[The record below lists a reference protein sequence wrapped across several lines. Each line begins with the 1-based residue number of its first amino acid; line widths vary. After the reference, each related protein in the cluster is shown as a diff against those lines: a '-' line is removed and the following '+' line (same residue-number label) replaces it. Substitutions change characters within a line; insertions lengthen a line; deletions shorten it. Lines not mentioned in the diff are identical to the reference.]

1 VRWRVPSGFSG
12 RGVNS
17 QVGLIVLALLA
28 GLLVPLG
35 AVAYLAGRDGLP
47 RSCRSGVS
55 TATQTEGAI
64 TWSSGPVLWFADGD
78 LRRARR
84 LVDYTPPPV
93 PRASPSPSA
102 SGSPALAETASPSI
116 GVSPGGS
123 PSPGASPSPL
133 AFSPA
138 VQAAA
143 ISGDRRL
150 VAFLVSDPPGAPGT
164 VSLRMIS
171 PLDPPGTAAVEAWT
185 GPWLRRGRAEVTL
198 LPDGHILFFA
208 PAHFESSDPSTRLV
222 GVAENGSQPRLL
234 EWTSEADFI
243 KSTHSAWAETK
254 SYQLPP
260 TQPKLEGRVIGP
272 NLTAAGILRR
282 ELRTPLLRRT
292 LDQVAVGR
300 AGHADTRVVCASGE
314 PLTPAALSPDGLSLA
329 VVVAGKT
336 ELLDLGGGRSL
347 APFLSGR
354 VLDWRA

>member
-1 VRWRVPSGFSG
+1 MRWRVPSGFSG
-12 RGVNS
+12 KGVNS

-35 AVAYLAGRDGLP
+35 AVAYLAGRDELP
-47 RSCRSGVS
+47 RSCRSGVATS
-55 TATQTEGAI
+55 TQTEGAI
-64 TWSSGPVLWFADGD
+64 AWSTGPVLWFADGD
-78 LRRARR
+78 LKRTRR
-84 LVDYTPPPV
+84 LVDYTPPAA
-93 PRASPSPSA
+93 PRASPTSSA
-102 SGSPALAETASPSI
+102 SGSPAPAATPSPSI

-123 PSPGASPSPL
+123 PSPAASAPPL

-150 VAFLVSDPPGAPGT
+150 VAFLVSDPLGAPGT

-171 PLDPPGTAAVEAWT
+171 PLDPPGTAAVEAWS

-198 LPDGHILFFA
+198 LPDGHILFFV
-208 PAHFESSDPSTRLV
+208 PAHFEPPDPSTRLV
-222 GVAENGSQPRLL
+222 GVAENGSKPRLL
-234 EWTSEADFI
+234 EWTSEQDFI
-243 KSTHSAWAETK
+243 KSTRAAWVETK

-260 TQPKLEGRVIGP
+260 TEPKLEGRVIAP
-272 NLTAAGILRR
+272 NGTAAGILTR

-292 LDQVAVGR
+292 LHQVAVGR
-300 AGHADTRVVCASGE
+300 AGHPDTRVVCASAE
-314 PLTPAALSPDGLSLA
+314 LLAPAALSPDGLTLA

-336 ELLDLGGGRSL
+336 ELLDLGGGRSV
-347 APFLSGR
+347 APFVSGR